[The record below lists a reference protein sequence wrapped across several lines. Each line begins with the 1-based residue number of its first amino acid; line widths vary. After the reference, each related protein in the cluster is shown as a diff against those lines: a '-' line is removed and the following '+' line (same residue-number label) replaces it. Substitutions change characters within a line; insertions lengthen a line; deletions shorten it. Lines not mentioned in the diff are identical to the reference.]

1 MYQLTGLIKV
11 INDTQEI
18 SEKFKKREFV
28 VTDNSGQY
36 PQDIL
41 LQLTQDRV
49 GLIDGYQVGQQVTVS
64 FNLRG
69 REWTNKEGKVVY
81 FNSLDAWKV
90 QAPQDVNSAPPA
102 MDTPPIEAVASS
114 EGDDDL
120 PF

>member
-1 MYQLTGLIKV
+1 MYQLTGLVKV
-11 INDTQEI
+11 INNTQEI

-28 VTDNSGQY
+28 VTDSSGQY

-49 GLIDGYQVGQQVTVS
+49 NLIDGYQVGQQVTVA

-69 REWTNKEGKVVY
+69 REWTNKEGKVMF
-81 FNSLDAWKV
+81 FNSLDAWKIE
-90 QAPQDVNSAPPA
+90 APVDTNSAPPT
-102 MDTPPIEAVASS
+102 MDAPSVETVAS
-114 EGDDDL
+114 GDDDDL